1 MDKWKLIDEDILDK
15 YNHNKEI
22 TSGEIDRLYKLVDN
36 PWNLLNDSNIINFKN
51 LLTKLDL
58 RNSINESTIIDFGCG
73 FGQLKRAFD
82 ELDLRYQHFYGVDRL
97 VTDSDY
103 GISSLDSRNCILKD
117 EEKAYFLSKFN
128 RDYFL
133 TKGNKLRSEYYHV
146 FFINSIY
153 YLFNDLK
160 STKKID
166 RLTTFISN
174 IINEFEV
181 DDLNKISFYVVNSG
195 FKYEIINKVF
205 NNLEFITT
213 TKFYIDAD
221 NDESQFKT
229 KYRLEKFEFKG

>member
-73 FGQLKRAFD
+73 FGQLKKAFD
-82 ELDLRYQHFYGVDRL
+82 ELDLKYSHFYGVDRL
-97 VTDSDY
+97 VTDSEY
-103 GISSLDSRNCILKD
+103 GISSLDSKNCILKD

-133 TKGNKLRSEYYHV
+133 TKDKKLKSDYYHV

-181 DDLNKISFYVVNSG
+181 DNLNKISFYVVNSG